1 MKKNLFAIIT
11 ALPFF
16 LLGALAPSL
25 ATAQDDFPRTASGKP
40 DFNGHYDISTLTPFQ
55 RPSEFSD
62 RLYLNAD
69 EVQALRDREMNTRA
83 RDAGQDNPDR
93 SAPERGGNIGA
104 YNDFWFD
111 RGNDGFA
118 IDGQYRTSILT
129 YPENGRMPPRTPEGQ
144 AKADVA
150 PKFEW
155 PVRDG
160 AWWLETGD
168 QPYDGPENQTLAVR
182 CIYHQSATIPITPRV
197 YNNLKTIVQ
206 TDDYMMLYI
215 EWMHWARII
224 RISDDQHNAA
234 ALATFDGDSIG
245 WWEGDTL
252 VVETVNFLDQPHQAA
267 DRRVIERFS
276 PISDGGLLYSF
287 TMEDADYTDSYSGEM
302 VWPKSDQIPYEY
314 ACHEGNYAMSATLR
328 GARVQEKQH
337 REQNRS
343 E

>member
-1 MKKNLFAIIT
+1 MKKYPVAIIA

-55 RPSEFSD
+55 RPSEFSE
-62 RLYLNAD
+62 RLYLDAE

-83 RDAGQDNPDR
+83 RDSGQDNPDR
-93 SAPERGGNIGA
+93 SAPEQGGNIGA

-129 YPENGRMPPRTPEGQ
+129 YPETGRMPPRTPAGQ
-144 AKADVA
+144 AKADAA

-182 CIYHQSATIPITPRV
+182 CIYHQPATIPTRRGSIT
-197 YNNLKTIVQ
+197 T
-206 TDDYMMLYI
+206 
-215 EWMHWARII
+215 
-224 RISDDQHNAA
+224 
-234 ALATFDGDSIG
+234 
-245 WWEGDTL
+245 
-252 VVETVNFLDQPHQAA
+252 
-267 DRRVIERFS
+267 
-276 PISDGGLLYSF
+276 
-287 TMEDADYTDSYSGEM
+287 
-302 VWPKSDQIPYEY
+302 
-314 ACHEGNYAMSATLR
+314 
-328 GARVQEKQH
+328 
-337 REQNRS
+337 
-343 E
+343 